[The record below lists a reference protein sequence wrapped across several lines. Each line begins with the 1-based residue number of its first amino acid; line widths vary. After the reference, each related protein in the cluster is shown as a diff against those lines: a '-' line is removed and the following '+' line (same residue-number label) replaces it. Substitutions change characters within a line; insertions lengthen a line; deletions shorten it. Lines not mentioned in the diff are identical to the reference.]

1 MIQTNQMEIAFD
13 FEAIARDFSI
23 FEARRDQGNYWK
35 SRVPD
40 VALQE
45 CRALAVVYEWGTS
58 CYILYHRASAEQYS
72 LKQALGCCEDN
83 VRVQEISAQEL
94 AKTKKHLLVQL
105 LCNAL
110 PSIQTN
116 GELYHNVTGKL
127 YYMNPGWFY
136 YRKEVLASFWTLQI
150 SFTKDGC
157 VKLDVKTF
165 SNTRIK
171 QDCKNK
177 PQYLFDPECYI
188 LRRALRDDPGKST
201 DHFVIGALNQRRKN
215 TVSFLK
221 FGSLPDY
228 QNCKVGILHQFLR
241 DVRTSLSPYL
251 SLKMVSL
258 DESTHLG
265 VCGSVD
271 SMTGIR
277 NRLRETPLYLED
289 TVQNE
294 QSRTLISMLRYE
306 LAQYSGVT
314 FMEGTPGKDDALL
327 RIIHYP
333 LFYEDHPEDDAYFK
347 APKHC
352 IVQHITVEDFQL
364 TGMNARRTKEKEDH
378 KLLKVI
384 QELAIKIDISRRQMS
399 CYDWAKLGI
408 NRPVTF
414 VMACS
419 DSKDQS
425 KPICYDM
432 FRIQPGGELYFE
444 SWQQS
449 FCEDNSEREKISA
462 AFETP
467 YGKFDTTIKG
477 LVYEEE
483 NNIHIIYDTDRYTL
497 PNMQDLE
504 RVLSATR
511 DDEQI
516 SAKPLVETIQ
526 KYADSLSGN
535 ERARCEMIL
544 DEINQCGMQVS
555 RKELRHI
562 LNLRSNLGKQINR
575 FIFEETGVLIG
586 NALKSARNK
595 EALFGGVLGIRHF
608 CKDGAQ
614 YYYSG
619 YLGKSLNRSFPHA
632 CKIRKVCST
641 GQTLEFQAYL
651 PLLEVDF
658 IRANGW
664 TVIPFPFKYL
674 REWKVQQER
683 FRSSST
689 SSHIPPE

>member
-1 MIQTNQMEIAFD
+1 MIHTNQMEIDFD

-35 SRVPD
+35 SRVLD

-45 CRALAVVYEWGTS
+45 CRALAVVYEWGPS
-58 CYILYHRASAEQYS
+58 CYILYHRVSVEQYS
-72 LKQALGCCEDN
+72 LKQALECCEDD

-94 AKTKKHLLVQL
+94 AKTKKHLLAQL

-110 PSIQTN
+110 PSIQTS

-127 YYMNPGWFY
+127 YYMQPRWSY

-150 SFTKDGC
+150 SFTKDSC

-165 SNTRIK
+165 SNARLK
-171 QDCKNK
+171 QDSKNK
-177 PQYLFDPECYI
+177 PQYLFDPVCYI

-201 DHFVIGALNQRRKN
+201 DHFVIGALNQKRKN
-215 TVSFLK
+215 VVPFLE
-221 FGSLPDY
+221 FGSFPDY

-251 SLKMVSL
+251 SLTIVSL

-265 VCGSVD
+265 VCNSVD

-277 NRLRETPLYLED
+277 DRLRETPLYLED

-294 QSRTLISMLRYE
+294 QSRTLTSMLRYE

-314 FMEGTPGKDDALL
+314 FMEGTPRKGDALL
-327 RIIHYP
+327 RIIHSP
-333 LFYEDHPEDDAYFK
+333 LFYEDHPEDDEYLK

-364 TGMNARRTKEKEDH
+364 TGMNRFGTKEKEDH

-384 QELAIKIDISRRQMS
+384 QELAIKIDIGRRQMS
-399 CYDWAKLGI
+399 CYDWVKLGY
-408 NRPVTF
+408 NAPVTF
-414 VMACS
+414 VIAS
-419 DSKDQS
+419 ADYKDQN

-432 FRIQPGGELYFE
+432 LRIQPGGELYFE

-449 FCEDNSEREKISA
+449 FCDDNSEREKISA

-467 YGKFDTTIKG
+467 YGKFNATIKG
-477 LVYEEE
+477 LVYEDED
-483 NNIHIIYDTDRYTL
+483 NIHIIYDTDRYTL

-504 RVLSATR
+504 QVLGATR
-511 DDEQI
+511 DDEQLPVKLL
-516 SAKPLVETIQ
+516 AETIQ
-526 KYADSLSGN
+526 KYAYSLSGN
-535 ERARCEMIL
+535 EKTRCQMIL
-544 DEINQCGMQVS
+544 DEINQYGMQVS

-562 LNLRSNLGKQINR
+562 LNLRSNQGKQINQL
-575 FIFEETGVLIG
+575 IFEETGILIG
-586 NALKSARNK
+586 NSLKNAQNK
-595 EALFGGVLGIRHF
+595 EILFGGVLGIRHF
-608 CKDGAQ
+608 CKDDAQ

-619 YLGKSLNRSFPHA
+619 YLGSSLNRSLPHA
-632 CKIRKVCST
+632 CRIRKVCST
-641 GQTLEFQAYL
+641 GQTLQFQRYL

-658 IRANGW
+658 VRANGW

-674 REWKVQQER
+674 REWKAQQER
-683 FRSSST
+683 Y
-689 SSHIPPE
+689 

>member
-1 MIQTNQMEIAFD
+1 M
-13 FEAIARDFSI
+13 
-23 FEARRDQGNYWK
+23 
-35 SRVPD
+35 
-40 VALQE
+40 
-45 CRALAVVYEWGTS
+45 
-58 CYILYHRASAEQYS
+58 
-72 LKQALGCCEDN
+72 
-83 VRVQEISAQEL
+83 
-94 AKTKKHLLVQL
+94 
-105 LCNAL
+105 
-110 PSIQTN
+110 
-116 GELYHNVTGKL
+116 
-127 YYMNPGWFY
+127 
-136 YRKEVLASFWTLQI
+136 
-150 SFTKDGC
+150 
-157 VKLDVKTF
+157 KTF
-165 SNTRIK
+165 SNTQIK
-171 QDCKNK
+171 QDSKNK

-188 LRRALRDDPGKST
+188 LRRALRDDPGKSR
-201 DHFVIGALNQRRKN
+201 DRFVIGSLNQRRKN
-215 TVSFLK
+215 TIPFLE
-221 FGSLPDY
+221 FGSLRDY

-241 DVRTSLSPYL
+241 DVQTSLSSYL
-251 SLKMVSL
+251 SLTMVSL

-277 NRLRETPLYLED
+277 NRLRETSLYLED

-306 LAQYSGVT
+306 LAQYSQVT
-314 FMEGTPGKDDALL
+314 LMEGTPQKGDALL

-333 LFYEDHPEDDAYFK
+333 LLYEAHPEDDEYSK

-384 QELAIKIDISRRQMS
+384 QELAIKIDINRRQMS
-399 CYDWAKLGI
+399 CYDWAKLVV

-414 VMACS
+414 VMAS
-419 DSKDQS
+419 SNYKDQS

-432 FRIQPGGELYFE
+432 LRVQPDGELQFE

-467 YGKFDTTIKG
+467 YGKFDAMIKG

-483 NNIHIIYDTDRYTL
+483 DNIHIIYDTDCYTL

-504 RVLSATR
+504 QVLSATR
-511 DDEQI
+511 DDEQLPV
-516 SAKPLVETIQ
+516 KPLVETIQ

-535 ERARCEMIL
+535 ERARCQMML
-544 DEINQCGMQVS
+544 DEINQHGMQVS

-562 LNLRSNLGKQINR
+562 LNLKSNLGKQINR
-575 FIFEETGVLIG
+575 FIFEEAGVLIG

-595 EALFGGVLGIRHF
+595 ETLFGGVLGIRHF
-608 CKDGAQ
+608 CIDGAQ

-619 YLGKSLNRSFPHA
+619 YFGKSINRSFPHA
-632 CKIRKVCST
+632 CRIRKVCST
-641 GQTLEFQAYL
+641 GQTLQFQRYL
-651 PLLEVDF
+651 PLLEADF

-674 REWKVQQER
+674 REWKAQQGGN
-683 FRSSST
+683 
-689 SSHIPPE
+689 

>member
-1 MIQTNQMEIAFD
+1 MIHTNQMEIDFE
-13 FEAIARDFSI
+13 FEAIAKDFSI

-45 CRALAVVYEWGTS
+45 CKALAVVYERGPS
-58 CYILYHRASAEQYS
+58 CYILYHRASVEQHS
-72 LKQALGCCEDN
+72 LRQVLECCEDN
-83 VRVQEISAQEL
+83 VRVQEISAQEM
-94 AKTKKHLLVQL
+94 AETKKHLLAQL

-110 PSIQTN
+110 PSIQAN
-116 GELYHNVTGKL
+116 GELYHNVTGNL
-127 YYMNPGWFY
+127 YYMQPSWVN

-150 SFTKDGC
+150 SFTKDCC

-165 SNTRIK
+165 SNARLK
-171 QDCKNK
+171 QGSKNK

-188 LRRALRDDPGKST
+188 LRRALRDDPGNST
-201 DHFVIGALNQRRKN
+201 DRFVIGALNQRRKN
-215 TVSFLK
+215 TIPFLE
-221 FGSLPDY
+221 FGSLTDY

-241 DVRTSLSPYL
+241 DVRKSLSLYL
-251 SLKMVSL
+251 SLTMVSL

-306 LAQYSGVT
+306 LAQYSEVT
-314 FMEGTPGKDDALL
+314 FMEGAPEKGDALL
-327 RIIHYP
+327 RIIHHP
-333 LFYEDHPEDDAYFK
+333 LFYEDHPEDDEYLK

-352 IVQHITVEDFQL
+352 VVQHITVEDFQL

-399 CYDWAKLGI
+399 CYDWAKLGVD
-408 NRPVTF
+408 RPVTF
-414 VMACS
+414 VMASS
-419 DSKDQS
+419 DYKDKS

-432 FRIQPGGELYFE
+432 LRIQPGGELYFE

-449 FCEDNSEREKISA
+449 FWEDNSEREKISA
-462 AFETP
+462 AFETLH
-467 YGKFDTTIKG
+467 GKFNPTIKG

-504 RVLSATR
+504 QVLSATR
-511 DDEQI
+511 DDEQVP
-516 SAKPLVETIQ
+516 AKPLVETIQ
-526 KYADSLSGN
+526 KYADNSSGN
-535 ERARCEMIL
+535 ESVRCQMIL
-544 DEINQCGMQVS
+544 DEINQHGMQVS

-586 NALKSARNK
+586 NTLKSARNK

-619 YLGKSLNRSFPHA
+619 YLGGSLNRTLPHA
-632 CKIRKVCST
+632 CRIRRVCST
-641 GQTLEFQAYL
+641 GPILQFQRYL

-658 IRANGW
+658 VRASGW
-664 TVIPFPFKYL
+664 PVIPFPFKYL
-674 REWKVQQER
+674 HEWKAQ
-683 FRSSST
+683 
-689 SSHIPPE
+689 

>member
-1 MIQTNQMEIAFD
+1 MQPN
-13 FEAIARDFSI
+13 
-23 FEARRDQGNYWK
+23 
-35 SRVPD
+35 
-40 VALQE
+40 
-45 CRALAVVYEWGTS
+45 
-58 CYILYHRASAEQYS
+58 
-72 LKQALGCCEDN
+72 
-83 VRVQEISAQEL
+83 
-94 AKTKKHLLVQL
+94 
-105 LCNAL
+105 
-110 PSIQTN
+110 
-116 GELYHNVTGKL
+116 
-127 YYMNPGWFY
+127 WFY

-150 SFTKDGC
+150 SFAKDCC

-165 SNTRIK
+165 SNVRIK
-171 QDCKNK
+171 QDSKNK

-201 DHFVIGALNQRRKN
+201 DHFVIGALNQRRRN
-215 TVSFLK
+215 TVPFLE
-221 FGSLPDY
+221 FGSLTDY

-241 DVRTSLSPYL
+241 DVQTSLSPYL
-251 SLKMVSL
+251 SLTIVSL

-265 VCGSVD
+265 VSGSVD

-289 TVQNE
+289 TVQDE
-294 QSRTLISMLRYE
+294 HSRTLISMLRYE
-306 LAQYSGVT
+306 LAQYSEVT
-314 FMEGTPGKDDALL
+314 LMEGTPEKGDALL

-333 LFYEDHPEDDAYFK
+333 PFYEEHPEDDEYSK

-364 TGMNARRTKEKEDH
+364 TGMNGRGTKEKEDH

-384 QELAIKIDISRRQMS
+384 QELAIKIDVNRRQMT
-399 CYDWAKLGI
+399 CYDWSKLGFNKPI
-408 NRPVTF
+408 TF
-414 VMACS
+414 VVATF
-419 DSKDQS
+419 DYKNQS

-432 FRIQPGGELYFE
+432 LRVQPSGELYFE

-483 NNIHIIYDTDRYTL
+483 DNIHIIYDTDRYTL
-497 PNMQDLE
+497 PNMQDLKL
-504 RVLSATR
+504 VLSATR

-516 SAKPLVETIQ
+516 PVMPLVETIQ
-526 KYADSLSGN
+526 KYACSLSGT
-535 ERARCEMIL
+535 ERARCQIIL
-544 DEINQCGMQVS
+544 DAINQHGMKVS

-562 LNLRSNLGKQINR
+562 LNLKSNLGKQINR
-575 FIFEETGVLIG
+575 FIFEESGVLIG

-608 CKDGAQ
+608 CKDDAQ

-619 YLGKSLNRSFPHA
+619 YLGKSINRSFPHA
-632 CKIRKVCST
+632 CRIRKVCST
-641 GQTLEFQAYL
+641 GQTLQFQRYL

-674 REWKVQQER
+674 REWRLQQG
-683 FRSSST
+683 
-689 SSHIPPE
+689 

>member
-1 MIQTNQMEIAFD
+1 MIHTNQMEIDFD

-45 CRALAVVYEWGTS
+45 CRALAVVYEWGPS
-58 CYILYHRASAEQYS
+58 CYILYHRVSVEQYS
-72 LKQALGCCEDN
+72 LKQALECCEDD

-94 AKTKKHLLVQL
+94 VKTKKHLLAQL

-110 PSIQTN
+110 PSIQTS

-127 YYMNPGWFY
+127 YYMQPRWSY

-150 SFTKDGC
+150 SFTKDSC

-165 SNTRIK
+165 SNARLK
-171 QDCKNK
+171 QDSKNK

-201 DHFVIGALNQRRKN
+201 DHFVIGALNQKRKN
-215 TVSFLK
+215 VVPFLE
-221 FGSLPDY
+221 FGSFPDY

-251 SLKMVSL
+251 SLTIVSL

-265 VCGSVD
+265 VCNSVD

-277 NRLRETPLYLED
+277 DRLRETPLYLED

-294 QSRTLISMLRYE
+294 QSRTLTSMLRYE

-314 FMEGTPGKDDALL
+314 FMEGTPRKGDALL
-327 RIIHYP
+327 RIIHSP
-333 LFYEDHPEDDAYFK
+333 LFYEDHPEDDEYLK

-364 TGMNARRTKEKEDH
+364 TGMNRFGTKEKEDH

-384 QELAIKIDISRRQMS
+384 QELAIKIDIGRRQMS
-399 CYDWAKLGI
+399 CYDWVKLGY
-408 NRPVTF
+408 NAPVTF
-414 VMACS
+414 VIAS
-419 DSKDQS
+419 ADYKDQN

-432 FRIQPGGELYFE
+432 LRIQPGGELYFE
-444 SWQQS
+444 SWQKS
-449 FCEDNSEREKISA
+449 FLEDNSEREKISD

-467 YGKFDTTIKG
+467 YGKFDTTVKG
-477 LVYEEE
+477 LVYEDED
-483 NNIHIIYDTDRYTL
+483 NIHIIYDTDRYTL

-504 RVLSATR
+504 QVLGATR
-511 DDEQI
+511 DDEQLPV
-516 SAKPLVETIQ
+516 KPLVETIQ
-526 KYADSLSGN
+526 KYIYSLSGN
-535 ERARCEMIL
+535 EKTRCQMIL
-544 DEINQCGMQVS
+544 DDINQHGMQVS

-562 LNLRSNLGKQINR
+562 LNLRSNQGKQINQL
-575 FIFEETGVLIG
+575 IFEETGILIG
-586 NALKSARNK
+586 NSLKNAQNK
-595 EALFGGVLGIRHF
+595 ETLFGGVLGIRHF
-608 CKDGAQ
+608 CKDDAQ

-619 YLGKSLNRSFPHA
+619 YLGSSLNRSLPHA
-632 CKIRKVCST
+632 CRIRKVCST
-641 GQTLEFQAYL
+641 GQTLQFQRYL

-658 IRANGW
+658 VRANGW

-674 REWKVQQER
+674 REWKAQQER
-683 FRSSST
+683 Y
-689 SSHIPPE
+689 

>member
-1 MIQTNQMEIAFD
+1 MIYTNQMEFAFD
-13 FEAIARDFSI
+13 FEAITRDFSI
-23 FEARRDQGNYWK
+23 FEAKRDQGNYWK
-35 SRVPD
+35 SKIPD

-45 CRALAVVYEWGTS
+45 CRALAVVYEWGPS
-58 CYILYHRASAEQYS
+58 CYILYHRASVEQYS
-72 LKQALGCCEDN
+72 LKQALECCEDD

-94 AKTKKHLLVQL
+94 AKTKKHLLAQL

-110 PSIQTN
+110 PSIQAS

-127 YYMNPGWFY
+127 YYMQPSWTY

-150 SFTKDGC
+150 SFTKDCC

-165 SNTRIK
+165 SNARIK
-171 QDCKNK
+171 QDSKTK

-201 DHFVIGALNQRRKN
+201 DHFVIGALNPKRKN
-215 TVSFLK
+215 TIPFLE
-221 FGSLPDY
+221 FGSLTDY

-241 DVRTSLSPYL
+241 DVQTSLSPYL
-251 SLKMVSL
+251 SLTMVSL

-271 SMTGIR
+271 SMVGIR
-277 NRLRETPLYLED
+277 DRLRETPLYLED

-294 QSRTLISMLRYE
+294 QSRTLISMLRCE

-314 FMEGTPGKDDALL
+314 FMEGTPQKGDALL

-333 LFYEDHPEDDAYFK
+333 LFYEEHPEDDEYLK

-364 TGMNARRTKEKEDH
+364 TGMNRFGTKEKEDH

-384 QELAIKIDISRRQMS
+384 QELAIKIDIGRRQMS
-399 CYDWAKLGI
+399 CYDWVKLGY
-408 NRPVTF
+408 NAPVTF
-414 VMACS
+414 VIAS
-419 DSKDQS
+419 ADYKDQN

-432 FRIQPGGELYFE
+432 LRIQPGGELYFE

-449 FCEDNSEREKISA
+449 FCDDNSEREKISA

-467 YGKFDTTIKG
+467 YGKFNATIKG
-477 LVYEEE
+477 LVYEDED
-483 NNIHIIYDTDRYTL
+483 NIHIIYDTDRYTL

-504 RVLSATR
+504 QVLGATR
-511 DDEQI
+511 DDEQLPVKLL
-516 SAKPLVETIQ
+516 AETIQ
-526 KYADSLSGN
+526 KYAYSLSGN
-535 ERARCEMIL
+535 EKTRCQMIL
-544 DEINQCGMQVS
+544 DEINQHGMQVS
-555 RKELRHI
+555 RKGLRHI
-562 LNLRSNLGKQINR
+562 LNLRSNQGKQINQL
-575 FIFEETGVLIG
+575 IFEETGILIG
-586 NALKSARNK
+586 NSLKNAQNK
-595 EALFGGVLGIRHF
+595 EILFGGVLGIRHF
-608 CKDGAQ
+608 CKDDAQ

-619 YLGKSLNRSFPHA
+619 YLGSSLNRSLPHA
-632 CKIRKVCST
+632 CRIRKVCST
-641 GQTLEFQAYL
+641 GQTLQFQRYL

-658 IRANGW
+658 VRANGW

-674 REWKVQQER
+674 REWKAQQER
-683 FRSSST
+683 Y
-689 SSHIPPE
+689 

>member
-1 MIQTNQMEIAFD
+1 MIHTNQMEIDFD
-13 FEAIARDFSI
+13 FEAIAKDFSI

-45 CRALAVVYEWGTS
+45 CKALAVVYERGPS
-58 CYILYHRASAEQYS
+58 CYILYHRASVEQHS
-72 LKQALGCCEDN
+72 LKQVLECCEDN
-83 VRVQEISAQEL
+83 VRVQEISAQEM
-94 AKTKKHLLVQL
+94 AETKKHLLAQL

-110 PSIQTN
+110 PSIQAN
-116 GELYHNVTGKL
+116 GELYHNVTGNL
-127 YYMNPGWFY
+127 YYMQPSWVN

-150 SFTKDGC
+150 SFTKDCC

-165 SNTRIK
+165 SNARLK
-171 QDCKNK
+171 QGSKNK

-188 LRRALRDDPGKST
+188 LRRALRDDPGNST
-201 DHFVIGALNQRRKN
+201 DRFVIGALNQRRKN
-215 TVSFLK
+215 TIPFLE
-221 FGSLPDY
+221 FGSLTDY

-241 DVRTSLSPYL
+241 DVRKSLSPYL
-251 SLKMVSL
+251 SLTMVSL

-289 TVQNE
+289 TVRNE

-306 LAQYSGVT
+306 LAQYSEVT
-314 FMEGTPGKDDALL
+314 FMEGTPEKGDALL
-327 RIIHYP
+327 RIIHHP
-333 LFYEDHPEDDAYFK
+333 LFYEDHPEDDEYLK

-352 IVQHITVEDFQL
+352 VVQHITVEDFQL

-399 CYDWAKLGI
+399 CYDWAKLGV

-414 VMACS
+414 VMASS
-419 DSKDQS
+419 DYKDKS
-425 KPICYDM
+425 EPICYDM
-432 FRIQPGGELYFE
+432 LRIQPGGELYFE

-449 FCEDNSEREKISA
+449 FWEDNSEREKISA

-467 YGKFDTTIKG
+467 HGKFNPTIKG

-504 RVLSATR
+504 QVLSATR
-511 DDEQI
+511 DDEQVP
-516 SAKPLVETIQ
+516 AKPLVETVQ

-535 ERARCEMIL
+535 ESVRCQMIL
-544 DEINQCGMQVS
+544 DEINQHGMQVS

-586 NALKSARNK
+586 NTLKSARNK

-619 YLGKSLNRSFPHA
+619 YLGSSLNRTLPHA
-632 CKIRKVCST
+632 CRIRRVCST
-641 GQTLEFQAYL
+641 GPTLQFQHYL

-658 IRANGW
+658 VRASGW
-664 TVIPFPFKYL
+664 PVIPFPFKYL
-674 REWKVQQER
+674 HEWKAQ
-683 FRSSST
+683 
-689 SSHIPPE
+689 

>member
-1 MIQTNQMEIAFD
+1 MRYELEKYFSNPCESSGLLIAEAPTGYGKTYETIQAIYQYIEKGGSSQVLFITTLLKNLPVDELRNLYEKNGRGVLFEKEVLVLPSAESSVEKAILTEKIPLEFQTDAYQELLSACRKKKQYQEQFGEAGKEITKHLGNQIREKLEPQFRHELEDRLRKDFPEGSGPRLEAIRNKEKYKWMAKFAFD

-72 LKQALGCCEDN
+72 LKQALECCEDN
-83 VRVQEISAQEL
+83 VRVQEISVQEL

-215 TVSFLK
+215 TVSFLE

-228 QNCKVGILHQFLR
+228 QNCKVGILNQFLR
-241 DVRTSLSPYL
+241 DVQTSLSPYL

-333 LFYEDHPEDDAYFK
+333 LFYEDHPEDD
-347 APKHC
+347 C
-352 IVQHITVEDFQL
+352 
-364 TGMNARRTKEKEDH
+364 
-378 KLLKVI
+378 
-384 QELAIKIDISRRQMS
+384 
-399 CYDWAKLGI
+399 GI
-408 NRPVTF
+408 F
-414 VMACS
+414 S
-419 DSKDQS
+419 
-425 KPICYDM
+425 I
-432 FRIQPGGELYFE
+432 
-444 SWQQS
+444 
-449 FCEDNSEREKISA
+449 
-462 AFETP
+462 
-467 YGKFDTTIKG
+467 
-477 LVYEEE
+477 
-483 NNIHIIYDTDRYTL
+483 
-497 PNMQDLE
+497 
-504 RVLSATR
+504 
-511 DDEQI
+511 
-516 SAKPLVETIQ
+516 
-526 KYADSLSGN
+526 
-535 ERARCEMIL
+535 
-544 DEINQCGMQVS
+544 
-555 RKELRHI
+555 
-562 LNLRSNLGKQINR
+562 
-575 FIFEETGVLIG
+575 
-586 NALKSARNK
+586 
-595 EALFGGVLGIRHF
+595 
-608 CKDGAQ
+608 
-614 YYYSG
+614 
-619 YLGKSLNRSFPHA
+619 
-632 CKIRKVCST
+632 
-641 GQTLEFQAYL
+641 
-651 PLLEVDF
+651 
-658 IRANGW
+658 
-664 TVIPFPFKYL
+664 
-674 REWKVQQER
+674 
-683 FRSSST
+683 
-689 SSHIPPE
+689 

>member
-1 MIQTNQMEIAFD
+1 MIYTNQMEIAFD
-13 FEAIARDFSI
+13 FEAITKDFSI
-23 FEARRDQGNYWK
+23 FEAKRDQGNYRK
-35 SRVPD
+35 SKIPD

-45 CRALAVVYEWGTS
+45 CRALAVVYEWGPS
-58 CYILYHRASAEQYS
+58 CYILYHRASVEQHS
-72 LKQALGCCEDN
+72 LKQVLECCEDD

-94 AKTKKHLLVQL
+94 AKTKKHLLAQL

-110 PSIQTN
+110 PSIQAS

-127 YYMNPGWFY
+127 YYIQPSWSY

-150 SFTKDGC
+150 SFTKDSC

-165 SNTRIK
+165 SNARLK
-171 QDCKNK
+171 QDSKNK

-215 TVSFLK
+215 VVPFLE

-241 DVRTSLSPYL
+241 DVQTSLSPYL
-251 SLKMVSL
+251 SLTMVSL

-265 VCGSVD
+265 LCSSVD

-277 NRLRETPLYLED
+277 GRLRETPLYLED

-306 LAQYSGVT
+306 LAQYSQVT
-314 FMEGTPGKDDALL
+314 LMDGTPQKGDALL

-333 LFYEDHPEDDAYFK
+333 LFYEDHPEDDEYLK

-364 TGMNARRTKEKEDH
+364 TGMNRFGTKEKEDH

-384 QELAIKIDISRRQMS
+384 QELAIKIDVNRRQMS
-399 CYDWAKLGI
+399 CYDWAKLGF
-408 NRPVTF
+408 NKPVTF
-414 VMACS
+414 VMATF
-419 DSKDQS
+419 DFTDQS
-425 KPICYDM
+425 KPPCYDM
-432 FRIQPGGELYFE
+432 LRVQPGGGLCFE

-449 FCEDNSEREKISA
+449 PLEDNSEREKISE

-477 LVYEEE
+477 LVYEDE
-483 NNIHIIYDTDRYTL
+483 NNIHIIHDTDRYTL
-497 PNMQDLE
+497 PNMQALQQ
-504 RVLSATR
+504 VLSVTR
-511 DDEQI
+511 DDEQLPL
-516 SAKPLVETIQ
+516 KPLVDTIQ

-535 ERARCEMIL
+535 ERAQCQVIL
-544 DEINQCGMQVS
+544 DEINQYGMQVT

-562 LNLRSNLGKQINR
+562 LNLRSNLGKRINL
-575 FIFEETGVLIG
+575 FIFEETGILIG
-586 NALKSARNK
+586 NSLKNAQNK
-595 EALFGGVLGIRHF
+595 ETLFGGVLGIRHF
-608 CKDGAQ
+608 CKDDIQ

-619 YLGKSLNRSFPHA
+619 YLGSSLNRSLPHA
-632 CKIRKVCST
+632 CRIRKVCST
-641 GQTLEFQAYL
+641 GQTLQFQRYL

-658 IRANGW
+658 VRANGW

-674 REWKVQQER
+674 REWKAQQEQ
-683 FRSSST
+683 
-689 SSHIPPE
+689 H

>member
-1 MIQTNQMEIAFD
+1 MIHTNQMEIDFE
-13 FEAIARDFSI
+13 FEAIAKDFSI

-45 CRALAVVYEWGTS
+45 CKALAVVYERGPS
-58 CYILYHRASAEQYS
+58 CYILYHRASVEQHS
-72 LKQALGCCEDN
+72 LKQVLECCEDN
-83 VRVQEISAQEL
+83 VRVQEISAQEM
-94 AKTKKHLLVQL
+94 AETKKHLLAQL

-110 PSIQTN
+110 PSIQAN
-116 GELYHNVTGKL
+116 GELYHNVTGNL
-127 YYMNPGWFY
+127 YYMQPSWVN

-150 SFTKDGC
+150 SFTKDCC

-165 SNTRIK
+165 SNVRIK
-171 QDCKNK
+171 QDSKNK

-188 LRRALRDDPGKST
+188 LRRALRDDPGNST
-201 DHFVIGALNQRRKN
+201 DRFVIGALNQRRRN
-215 TVSFLK
+215 TVPFLE
-221 FGSLPDY
+221 FGSLTDY

-241 DVRTSLSPYL
+241 DVQTSLSPYL
-251 SLKMVSL
+251 SLTIVSL

-265 VCGSVD
+265 VSGSVD

-289 TVQNE
+289 TVQDE
-294 QSRTLISMLRYE
+294 HSRTLISMLRYE
-306 LAQYSGVT
+306 LAQYSEVT
-314 FMEGTPGKDDALL
+314 LMEGTPEKGDALL

-333 LFYEDHPEDDAYFK
+333 PFYEEHPEDDEYSK

-364 TGMNARRTKEKEDH
+364 TGMNGRGTKEKEDH

-384 QELAIKIDISRRQMS
+384 QELAIKIDVNRRQMT
-399 CYDWAKLGI
+399 CYDWSKLGFNKPI
-408 NRPVTF
+408 TF
-414 VMACS
+414 VVATF
-419 DSKDQS
+419 DYKNQS
-425 KPICYDM
+425 EPISYDM
-432 FRIQPGGELYFE
+432 LRVQPSGELYFE

-483 NNIHIIYDTDRYTL
+483 DNIHIIYDTDRYTL

-504 RVLSATR
+504 LVLSATR

-516 SAKPLVETIQ
+516 PVMPLVETIQ
-526 KYADSLSGN
+526 KYACSLSGT
-535 ERARCEMIL
+535 ERARCQIIL
-544 DEINQCGMQVS
+544 DAINQHGMKVS

-562 LNLRSNLGKQINR
+562 LNLKSNLGKQINR
-575 FIFEETGVLIG
+575 FIFEESGVLIG

-608 CKDGAQ
+608 CKDDAQ

-619 YLGKSLNRSFPHA
+619 YLGKSINRSFPHA
-632 CKIRKVCST
+632 CRIRKVCST
-641 GQTLEFQAYL
+641 GQTLQFQRYL

-674 REWKVQQER
+674 REWRLQQG
-683 FRSSST
+683 
-689 SSHIPPE
+689 

>member
-1 MIQTNQMEIAFD
+1 MIHTNQMEIAFD
-13 FEAIARDFSI
+13 FEAITRDFSI
-23 FEARRDQGNYWK
+23 FEAKRDQGNYWK
-35 SRVPD
+35 SRIPD

-45 CRALAVVYEWGTS
+45 CRALAVVYEWGPS
-58 CYILYHRASAEQYS
+58 CYILYHRASVEQYS
-72 LKQALGCCEDN
+72 LKQALECCEDN
-83 VRVQEISAQEL
+83 VRVQEISPQEL
-94 AKTKKHLLVQL
+94 AKTKKHLLAQL

-110 PSIQTN
+110 PSIQAS

-127 YYMNPGWFY
+127 YYMQPGWSY

-150 SFTKDGC
+150 SFTKDCC
-157 VKLDVKTF
+157 VKLEVKTF
-165 SNTRIK
+165 SNVRIR
-171 QDCKNK
+171 QDRKNK
-177 PQYLFDPECYI
+177 PQYLFDPECYM

-201 DHFVIGALNQRRKN
+201 DHFVIAALNQRRKN
-215 TVSFLK
+215 VVPFLE
-221 FGSLPDY
+221 FGSLSDY

-251 SLKMVSL
+251 SLTMASL
-258 DESTHLG
+258 DESAHLG
-265 VCGSVD
+265 VCSSVD

-277 NRLRETPLYLED
+277 NRLKETPLYLED

-306 LAQYSGVT
+306 LAQYSQVT
-314 FMEGTPGKDDALL
+314 LMEGTPQKGDALL

-333 LFYEDHPEDDAYFK
+333 LFYEDHPEDDEYFK

-352 IVQHITVEDFQL
+352 IVQHVTVEDFQL
-364 TGMNARRTKEKEDH
+364 TGMNSRGTREKEDH

-384 QELAIKIDISRRQMS
+384 QELAIKIDINRRQMS
-399 CYDWAKLGI
+399 WYDWGKLRF
-408 NRPVTF
+408 NAPVTF
-414 VMACS
+414 VIASS
-419 DSKDQS
+419 DYKDQNT
-425 KPICYDM
+425 PICYDM
-432 FRIQPGGELYFE
+432 LRIQPGGELYFE

-449 FCEDNSEREKISA
+449 FCDDNSEREKISA

-477 LVYEEE
+477 VVYEDE
-483 NNIHIIYDTDRYTL
+483 NNIHVIHDTDCYTL

-504 RVLSATR
+504 QVLSATR

-516 SAKPLVETIQ
+516 LVKPLIETIQ

-535 ERARCEMIL
+535 ERARCHMIL
-544 DEINQCGMQVS
+544 EEINQHGIQVS

-562 LNLRSNLGKQINR
+562 LNLRSNLGKQINQ
-575 FIFEETGVLIG
+575 FIFEKTGVLIG
-586 NALKSARNK
+586 NTLKNARNK

-608 CKDGAQ
+608 CKDGTQ

-619 YLGKSLNRSFPHA
+619 YFGKSINRAFPHA

-641 GQTLEFQAYL
+641 GQTLQFQQYL

-674 REWKVQQER
+674 REWKAQQG
-683 FRSSST
+683 
-689 SSHIPPE
+689 